1 MPDPQS
7 SLAPLFR
14 AAITQALGDQHA
26 DVDPQIRL
34 SQNEKFG
41 DYQANLAMG
50 LAKLVG
56 GKPRDIA
63 EKIVAALPWR
73 GVCAEQPSIAGPG
86 FINIRLDRG
95 FLERSIAEVAK
106 DDRLGV
112 PVVSEPQTVVIDY
125 SGPNV
130 AKEMH
135 VGHLRSSVIG
145 DAIARLLDYQGQRVI
160 RQNHLGD
167 WGTQFGMLIEYL
179 VERDAAG
186 RPPAADLNS
195 EYQAAKRR
203 FDEDPAFAERAR
215 GRVVSLQAGDAEAL
229 RYWGRLIDDSRRAFN
244 AVYRRL
250 NVSLGDADIRA
261 ESAYNPLLA
270 DTVAELERLGL
281 TEISDGAACV
291 FLPGFAAES
300 GDPLPLIIR
309 KSDGGYLYATTDLA
323 ALRYRVRE
331 LHAAR
336 IIYVTDARQKQH
348 FAMVF
353 KTVELAGWL
362 NADGSTV
369 KLEHMPFGSVL
380 GEDGKPF
387 KTRSGETVKLAD
399 LLDEAE
405 ERALKVVTDKSPELS
420 PEERE
425 TIAHAVGIGAIK
437 YADLSSDRIKDYVF
451 NWDRMLSFDGNTAPY
466 LQNAVVRIRSIFRK
480 AKTQGIP
487 DHTAASIVLGDPAER
502 ALALRILQFP
512 GVVEQVAQ
520 SLEPHRLCTYLFEL
534 ASQYHQFY
542 ERCPVITAPDDA
554 TRGARLSLS
563 ALTERVLVRGLD
575 LLGIDAVDRM

>member
-1 MPDPQS
+1 M
-7 SLAPLFR
+7 
-14 AAITQALGDQHA
+14 GDQHA
-26 DVDPQIRL
+26 DVDPQIRT

-41 DYQANLAMG
+41 DFQANLAMG

-112 PVVSEPQTVVIDY
+112 PRVAKPQTVVIDY

-145 DAIARLLDYQGQRVI
+145 DAIARLLDFQGQRVI

-179 VERDAAG
+179 IERDAAG

-250 NVSLGDADIRA
+250 NVSLGDGDIRA

-281 TEISDGAACV
+281 TKMSDGAACV
-291 FLPGFAAES
+291 FLPGFAAEN

-353 KTVELAGWL
+353 KTAELAGWL
-362 NADGSTV
+362 NAGGSTV

-399 LLDEAE
+399 LLNEAE
-405 ERALKVVTDKSPELS
+405 ERALKVVTGKSPELS
-420 PEERE
+420 SEERK

-480 AKTQGIP
+480 AKAQGLP
-487 DHTAASIVLGDPAER
+487 DHAAAVILLGDPAER

-554 TRGARLSLS
+554 TRGSRLALS
-563 ALTERVLVRGLD
+563 ALTDRVLVQGLD
-575 LLGIDAVDRM
+575 LLGIAAVDRM